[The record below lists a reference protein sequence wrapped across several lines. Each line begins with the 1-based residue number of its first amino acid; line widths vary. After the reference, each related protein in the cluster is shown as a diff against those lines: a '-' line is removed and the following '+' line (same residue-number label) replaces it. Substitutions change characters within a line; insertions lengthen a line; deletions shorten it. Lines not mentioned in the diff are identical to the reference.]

1 MSLLLWAL
9 PLSMEDEALASPPVL
24 MEEGFITGSEL
35 NCTGQE
41 EAGRL
46 DMLVEGELLVDGELL
61 VEWELLVEER
71 WDFLPEEAG
80 ELVGRWE

>member
-9 PLSMEDEALASPPVL
+9 PLSIEDEALASPPVL

-46 DMLVEGELLVDGELL
+46 DMLVEGELLV
-61 VEWELLVEER
+61 EWELLVEER

>member
-1 MSLLLWAL
+1 
-9 PLSMEDEALASPPVL
+9 MEDEALASPPVL

-46 DMLVEGELLVDGELL
+46 DMLVEGELLV
-61 VEWELLVEER
+61 EWELLVEGR
-71 WDFLPEEAG
+71 WDFLPEEVG

>member
-46 DMLVEGELLVDGELL
+46 DMLVEGELLV
-61 VEWELLVEER
+61 EWELLVEER

>member
-24 MEEGFITGSEL
+24 KEGFITGSEL

-46 DMLVEGELLVDGELL
+46 DMLVEGELLV
-61 VEWELLVEER
+61 EWELLVEER
-71 WDFLPEEAG
+71 WDFLPGAG